1 MRTALLETLRC
12 PLTGAPLEAHS
23 IKQSDGEI
31 EAGEL
36 ITADGRRRY
45 PIRDFIPRFVPSENY
60 AASFGLQWNRFRRTQ
75 LDSVSGQPISRNRF
89 YEFSRWTPDELS
101 GKRVLDVG
109 CGAGRFAEVALD
121 AGAHVV
127 ALDYSA
133 AVDACRSN
141 LAGRGHLDVVQG
153 DVFSLPFLAGGFDF
167 VYCFGVLQHTPD
179 AKRAFFSLPPQLK
192 PGGRLAFDIYPWLLR
207 NIVWSKY
214 WIRPI
219 TRRLPPTV
227 LFRLVERMAPGML
240 AASRTLSA
248 VPGIGRY
255 LRYIVPVANYKGVY
269 ALTELQLREW
279 AVLDTFD
286 MLAPIHD
293 HPQRRSTLESWLADA
308 ALVDCVV
315 ERRGFLVA
323 RGRRP
328 CGPPA
333 NAADQSEEKNLTR

>member
-1 MRTALLETLRC
+1 MRKALLDILRC
-12 PLTGAPLEAHS
+12 PSTGAQLIAHS
-23 IKQSDGEI
+23 IKESNGEI

-36 ITADGRRRY
+36 ITADGLRRY

-89 YEFSRWTPDELS
+89 YEFSQWTPSELK

-141 LAGRGHLDVVQG
+141 LAGHEQLDVVQG
-153 DVFSLPFLAGGFDF
+153 DVFSLPFLPGAFDF

-179 AKRAFFSLPPQLK
+179 PRKAFFSLPPQLK
-192 PGGRLAFDIYPWLLR
+192 LGGKLAFDIYPWLLR
-207 NIVWSKY
+207 NIVWTKY

-219 TRRLPPTV
+219 TRRLSPMT
-227 LFRLVERMAPGML
+227 LFRLVERMTPGML
-240 AASRTLSA
+240 MASRTLSA

-255 LRYIVPVANYKGVY
+255 MRYLVPVANYEGVY
-269 ALTELQLREW
+269 GLNELQLREW

-293 HPQRRSTLESWLADA
+293 HPQQRATLEGWLAEA
-308 ALVDCVV
+308 ALVDCMV

-323 RGRRP
+323 RGRRAR
-328 CGPPA
+328 GPAA
-333 NAADQSEEKNLTR
+333 NAADLSEEQLAR